1 MTGPGDGGID
11 QESRLLEILLDNV
24 VEGVIT
30 IDERGVVESFSRK
43 AEELFGYRAAEVI
56 GRNVS
61 LLMPPEEGAR
71 HDGYLRHYLETGQAR
86 IIGIGREVEGQRQDG
101 SRLQLWLTVTEVRV
115 GRRRLFTGL
124 VRDISALKRAEAA
137 LQDRTRRLRAVFETA
152 VDGIITIDDRGGI
165 DSMNPAAES
174 IFGYRADEVVG
185 RNVTC
190 LMPEPYAAQH
200 DGYLR
205 RYLQTGERKVIGIGR
220 VVEGLRRDGS
230 TFPLE
235 LAVSEMQVGGRRM
248 FTGIVRDISERVKIE
263 RLKNEF
269 VSTVSHELRT
279 PLTSI
284 RGALGLL
291 LGGAVGEIPPKARQM
306 LALAERNCERL
317 TLLINDI
324 LDLEKIESGRMA
336 FRFGSVDLG
345 ELVTQACEAHQG
357 FADRH
362 GIALRVDIGSNDRRV
377 SGDPDRLQQVLAN
390 LLSNATKFSPDGGVV
405 EVVLARRDDALR
417 ISVRDHG
424 EGVPEA
430 FRERIFGRFAQ
441 ADSSDTRGKGG
452 TGLGLNISRAIVER
466 HGGRIGFDSVEGQ
479 GATFYFELPVIVDD
493 PPADARHGEACS
505 VLVCEDDPDA
515 ASVLAETLRRHG
527 YAVTLAHSAAEA
539 RHRLAAGGHDLLL
552 LDLLLPDEDGLA
564 LVRELRGAEA
574 TRDLPIVVLSG
585 QADEAREATRNQAL
599 AIVDWLQKPV
609 DSARLDAAVR
619 RATVTATR
627 PRILHVEDDPDVRRV
642 VHGVLCGLAEIDGA
656 TDLAE
661 ARRALGSTRYDLVL
675 LDLALPD
682 GDGAELVP
690 SLAGHGPVVVFSADP
705 GESAS
710 GGCFTEV
717 LVKST
722 TSNSDLLS
730 AVDRWLRPG
739 RATK

>member
-291 LGGAVGEIPPKARQM
+291 LGGAVGEVPPKARQM

-417 ISVRDHG
+417 VSVRDHG

-739 RATK
+739 RAT

>member
-86 IIGIGREVEGQRQDG
+86 IIGIGREVEGQRKDG
-101 SRLQLWLTVTEVRV
+101 SRLQLWLAVTEVRV
-115 GRRRLFTGL
+115 GKRRLFTGL

-291 LGGAVGEIPPKARQM
+291 LGGAVGEVPPKARQM

-493 PPADARHGEACS
+493 PPADARRGEACS

-739 RATK
+739 RAT

>member
-417 ISVRDHG
+417 VSVRDHG

-527 YAVTLAHSAAEA
+527 YAVTVAHSAAEA

>member
-291 LGGAVGEIPPKARQM
+291 LGGAVGEVPPKVRQM

-362 GIALRVDIGSNDRRV
+362 GITLRVDIGSNDRRV

-527 YAVTLAHSAAEA
+527 YAVTVAHSAAEA

-739 RATK
+739 RAT

>member
-527 YAVTLAHSAAEA
+527 YAVTVAHSAAEA

-585 QADEAREATRNQAL
+585 QAHEAREATRNQAL

-739 RATK
+739 RAT